1 MHHVPERLGHTT
13 GDASGMNKP
22 IVAEAAGRSREG
34 TRKPAKRPLPKV
46 DFLHPAGAPALY
58 SPDSIA
64 WQVFKNPVALFV
76 GGVAAVLLELAE
88 ERVRSGVW
96 EHSIFPTD
104 PITRMR
110 RTGLVAQVSVYA
122 PRATAE
128 RLIASVVQMHAR
140 VEGRTPRGTPY
151 RASDP
156 ELLNWVQC
164 TADYGFLEAYAA
176 YCRPLTDP
184 QRDRFYAESLAAAA
198 LFLADGAPRSLAEQ
212 RQQFEAMRPHLEAHP
227 IVFEFL
233 GIMKRTPTVSLLLQ
247 PVQWMMVRAGI
258 DLLPAWIIQRLT
270 LDTPQWQLRSW
281 ERRLLMGMGALFERL
296 PIPNVPAVLASRR
309 MGLPG
314 NFLYKKPASG
324 P

>member
-1 MHHVPERLGHTT
+1 
-13 GDASGMNKP
+13 MNKQP
-22 IVAEAAGRSREG
+22 LAEAVDQPRRSSV
-34 TRKPAKRPLPKV
+34 KAAKRPMPKV
-46 DFLHPAGAPALY
+46 DYLNPAGAPALY
-58 SPDSIA
+58 SPQSIA

-110 RTGLVAQVSVYA
+110 RTGLIAQVSVYA
-122 PRATAE
+122 PIATAQK
-128 RLIASVVQMHAR
+128 LIGAVVQMHSR
-140 VEGRTPRGTPY
+140 VVGRTPKGTPY
-151 RASDP
+151 SANDP

-164 TADYGFLEAYAA
+164 TADFGFLEAYAA
-176 YCRPLTDP
+176 FCQPLTDR
-184 QRDRFYAESLAAAA
+184 QRDQFYEESLPAAR
-198 LFLADGAPRSLAEQ
+198 LFLAEGAPRSLAEQ

-233 GIMKRTPTVSLLLQ
+233 GIMKRTPAVLLLLK
-247 PVQWMMVRAGI
+247 PLQWMMVRAGI
-258 DLLPAWIIQRLT
+258 SILPEWIIERLT
-270 LDTPQWQLRSW
+270 LDGPQWRLRAW
-281 ERRLLMGMGALFERL
+281 ERRLLVRMGAVFERVA
-296 PIPNVPAVLASRR
+296 IPNLPATLASRR

-314 NFLYKKPASG
+314 NFLYKKRASG